1 MPSATMECSSVVA
14 APGGWPC
21 AYARTRRRH
30 EHGIPWDPSGGVKEK
45 SFPAP
50 SPAEY
55 VCRNSLPA
63 HVFGTRSSAG

>member
-45 SFPAP
+45 SFPGP
-50 SPAEY
+50 ISRRIRVPEL
-55 VCRNSLPA
+55 SS
-63 HVFGTRSSAG
+63 GTRFWHPI